1 MIDKEENEVR
11 GDRTRCNHTEA
22 EAIYMY
28 YGWSA
33 GVTGGKAMPREG
45 GQEEEPGKRESKVLG
60 HLVDVSG
67 KNLPEDKKE
76 LLTSC

>member
-1 MIDKEENEVR
+1 MVGRLVSSGERPCQGR
-11 GDRTRCNHTEA
+11 G
-22 EAIYMY
+22 
-28 YGWSA
+28 
-33 GVTGGKAMPREG
+33 G